1 VRRDLPEASLFL
13 LEVGLLDRIGTL
25 LGQSGFDRCVV
36 LTDHNVATAWRP
48 SLQAGLAP
56 LRQDWIVVTAGEA
69 RKSLDQVREL
79 YGRLLDLEADRR
91 TPLLA
96 FGGGVV
102 GDLAGFAAATWLRGL
117 PFFQVPT
124 TLVAMIDSSHGGKTG
139 VDLPEGKN
147 LVGAWHPA
155 QAIWADP
162 RTLRTLPRREWASG
176 MSEAVKHA
184 LLASPELLERL
195 EAFSHPPDPSRRQDS
210 EIQDLVFES
219 ARIKRGIVERDPW
232 EAGERAL
239 LNLGHTLGHA
249 LERTGNYSRFS
260 HGEAVGLGLLAAL
273 RLAGHRGVLP
283 DASDLRRRVEALLT
297 AWDLPRAIP
306 ASVAWEQV
314 AVGLRRDKKRLGGRL
329 VFVLPTRL
337 GRAEVCEV
345 EEAEVRRVFKEL
357 QVAEGSPELG

>member
-1 VRRDLPEASLFL
+1 MRRDLPETSLFL

-56 LRQDWIVVTAGEA
+56 LRQDWIVMPAGEEH
-69 RKSLDQVREL
+69 KTLDHVRDL
-79 YGRLLDLEADRR
+79 YGRMLELEADRQ
-91 TPLLA
+91 TPVLA

-124 TLVAMIDSSHGGKTG
+124 TLVAMIDSAHGGKTG

-155 QAIWADP
+155 RAIWADP

-176 MSEAVKHA
+176 MVEAVKAA

-195 EAFSHPPDPSRRQDS
+195 EAFSRPPDPSRRQES
-210 EIQDLVFES
+210 ESQELVFQS
-219 ARIKRGIVERDPW
+219 ARIKRGIVARDPW
-232 EAGERAL
+232 ESGERVL

-249 LERTGNYSRFS
+249 LERAGNYSRFT

-273 RLAGHRGVLP
+273 RLAGRRGVLP
-283 DASDLRRRVEALLT
+283 DASDLRHRVESLLA

-306 ASVAWEQV
+306 ASFRWEVVA
-314 AVGLRRDKKRLGGRL
+314 AGLKRDKKRLRGRL

-337 GRAEVCEV
+337 GRAEVFEV
-345 EEAEVRRVFKEL
+345 GEAEVRQVFEEL
-357 QVAEGSPELG
+357 QAAEGSPELG